1 MEDVELTAGVFN
13 VLAETYSIIGQNHG
27 KISDENKLYNFLFD
41 FFLIEDK
48 AKFSKLLDTT
58 KKDIEVFGFGNDN
71 KDSVSQGSVESY
83 GFLLNV

>member
-1 MEDVELTAGVFN
+1 MKINYIIF
-13 VLAETYSIIGQNHG
+13 YSI
-27 KISDENKLYNFLFD
+27 
-41 FFLIEDK
+41 FLIEDK

-83 GFLLNV
+83 GFPIECIAIPILNNTKIDVIKIKDAEKKNF

>member
-41 FFLIEDK
+41 FFDRR
-48 AKFSKLLDTT
+48 
-58 KKDIEVFGFGNDN
+58 
-71 KDSVSQGSVESY
+71 
-83 GFLLNV
+83 